1 MGSKYLLPPNI
12 NIFIYIKKKQLKIVA
27 KSNRKD
33 ILMSKKEKL
42 IKKFLKLGNDFES
55 SEIVSL
61 LNQLGF
67 YETQLGKTTG
77 SAVCFSSK
85 DNAVKIRFHKLH
97 PDKYMKKYVMKQIK
111 EMLEKKGLL

>member
-1 MGSKYLLPPNI
+1 MQKKYFYKI
-12 NIFIYIKKKQLKIVA
+12 EKQLLAVA
-27 KSNRKD
+27 KNERKD

-42 IKKFLKLGNDFES
+42 IKKFLKMGNDFEY

-61 LNQLGF
+61 LNQFGF

-85 DNAVKIRFHKLH
+85 DNAVKIRFHKPH
-97 PDKYMKKYVMKQIK
+97 PDKYMKKYVMNQIK
-111 EMLEKKGLL
+111 EMLEKEGLL